1 MTEYI
6 YSISDRIIIMRE
18 NDYEL
23 TALVPEKKETIVRCK
38 DCRYYREKHGLCA
51 GFGYEWNGELVQV
64 EPEGF
69 CKWAERE
76 ER

>member
-6 YSISDRIIIMRE
+6 YDCGVEPTISAISGRATIHPIQRE
-18 NDYEL
+18 I
-23 TALVPEKKETIVRCK
+23 IVRCK
-38 DCRYYREKHGLCA
+38 DCRYFREKHGLCA

-69 CKWAERE
+69 CAWAERE
-76 ER
+76 QR